1 MTWRSANV
9 ICLDSSLAIDY
20 LEGEPYVETLLDGVS
35 DTVAVPRIVRYE
47 LYVGALRS
55 RDPTK
60 TIDAVDQALSWT
72 QTLEFTDAAARETA
86 TIRAGL
92 LDTGDVIGAAD
103 TLIAG
108 TAREA
113 GATLLTLDDDFERV
127 PNLSLRVIDPTDSG
141 EDYRD

>member
-1 MTWRSANV
+1 M

-20 LEGEPYVETLLDGVS
+20 LEGEAYVGDLFGDLTDS
-35 DTVAVPRIVRYE
+35 VAVPRIVRYE

-55 RDPTK
+55 TDPTK
-60 TIDAVDQALSWT
+60 TMDAVDQALSWT
-72 QTLEFTDAAARETA
+72 QPLDFTDAAARETA
-86 TIRAGL
+86 RIRAGL
-92 LDTGDVIGAAD
+92 LDRGAVIGAAD

-127 PNLSLRVIDPTDSG
+127 PNLQLRVIDPTDGS
-141 EDYRD
+141 EM

>member
-1 MTWRSANV
+1 M

-20 LEGEPYVETLLDGVS
+20 LEGEAYVEDLFAELTDP
-35 DTVAVPRIVRYE
+35 VAVPRIVRYE

-55 RDPTK
+55 TDPTK
-60 TIDAVDQALSWT
+60 TIAAVDRALSWT

-86 TIRAGL
+86 RIRAGL
-92 LDTGDVIGAAD
+92 LDRGDVIGAAD

-108 TAREA
+108 TAREV

-127 PNLSLRVIDPTDSG
+127 PNLQLRVIDPTAPDES
-141 EDYRD
+141 D